1 MAQACS
7 TTLQTMKIV
16 KLILCIFFPPVAVAL
31 QVGATL
37 HLWINIALS
46 LCFWLPGILHAFWIV
61 ITDKK
66 GA

>member
-1 MAQACS
+1 
-7 TTLQTMKIV
+7 MKIV